1 VRGAKRRSPK
11 ATHVRIAG
19 RAAPEGKRM
28 GHAGAIVSRGMGT
41 AASKMEAF
49 KKAGAKVAT
58 FPTDIAR
65 FVMDDL

>member
-1 VRGAKRRSPK
+1 
-11 ATHVRIAG
+11 
-19 RAAPEGKRM
+19 M

-65 FVMDDL
+65 FVVEDL